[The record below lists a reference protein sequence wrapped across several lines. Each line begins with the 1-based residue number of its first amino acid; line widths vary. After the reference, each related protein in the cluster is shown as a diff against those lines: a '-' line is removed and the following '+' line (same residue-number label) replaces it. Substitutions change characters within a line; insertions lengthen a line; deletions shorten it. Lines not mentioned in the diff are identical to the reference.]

1 MPRLH
6 FVADSSAPPD
16 RVLAAARDFS
26 DRRPELWPNID
37 PEYYEVHE
45 VGDDFA
51 VVTEGTSFLGAAWAR
66 ERYDWSQPGVVRAT
80 TLDSNIFRKGS
91 WQLTATP
98 RDGGS
103 HVEVINDRE
112 MKGLKGG
119 VIGIAMRLGKPVL
132 GRHLK
137 QFLATVEGQATGSR

>member
-1 MPRLH
+1 VPRLH
-6 FVADSSAPPD
+6 LVAESSAPPD

-37 PEYYEVHE
+37 RFEVHE
-45 VGDDFA
+45 LGDDFA
-51 VVTEGTSFLGAAWAR
+51 DVTEGTNFLGDSWAR
-66 ERYDWSQPGVVRAT
+66 ERYDWSQPGMVRAT
-80 TLDSNIFRKGS
+80 TTDSNIFRRGS
-91 WQLTATP
+91 WQITATP

-119 VIGIAMRLGKPVL
+119 VVGVAMRLGKPML
-132 GRHLK
+132 TRQLK
-137 QFLATVEGQATGSR
+137 QFLSAVEGQSPPR